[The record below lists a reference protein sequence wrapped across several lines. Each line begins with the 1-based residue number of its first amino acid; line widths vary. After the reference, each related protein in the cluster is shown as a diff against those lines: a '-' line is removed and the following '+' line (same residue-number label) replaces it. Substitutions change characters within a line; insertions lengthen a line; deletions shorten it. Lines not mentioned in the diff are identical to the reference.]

1 MMLKLIMML
10 MMMLLLLMMM
20 MPTTLMNRMTTT
32 TNYDNEEYVV
42 VNCNV
47 VAAAAVD
54 DDTEYDDDDNGDAAE
69 DNDSTCTMTVT
80 LMIAL
85 SCFRI
90 FFSCNS
96 LYIDNNPYLYVSNR
110 HPPMLK
116 VKVSLLVPTLTI
128 IRPLL
133 STLAPGIIA
142 DTIPPRPPPLIWCF
156 FFFIPNFPTDPESS
170 VHVQ

>member
-1 MMLKLIMML
+1 MMLKLIMLL

-20 MPTTLMNRMTTT
+20 MPTTIMNRMTTT
-32 TNYDNEEYVV
+32 TNFDNEEYVV
-42 VNCNV
+42 VKCNG
-47 VAAAAVD
+47 VAAAADD
-54 DDTEYDDDDNGDAAE
+54 DDTEDDDDDGDAAE
-69 DNDSTCTMTVT
+69 DNNSTCTMTVT

-85 SCFRI
+85 SCLRI

-96 LYIDNNPYLYVSNR
+96 LYIDNDPYLYVSNR

-142 DTIPPRPPPLIWCF
+142 DTIPPRPPPLSWCF

-170 VHVQ
+170 VHAQ